1 MHHLVGLKPM
11 GPLTKEIPQI
21 ELRSIWEVIR
31 LRWWIVPLCLVVSAG
46 LMFAQES
53 DLKSAPTSFTVSKT
67 YGAKDET
74 SALIAF
80 GLDPA
85 AIKEFPSFQNQLA
98 IVRTEGPQLVTD
110 SIGEA
115 LFVTVTRAEPQ
126 VSMLAAAG
134 GDGKQLFTVSSNA
147 ASNYIFSCSES
158 ERIQCDE
165 AIDVYVHKV
174 EEERRKSISGGLL
187 QLETQIQ
194 AVLPTTSI
202 DLPELRLQATA
213 IQKLISSITGK
224 LAYVSE
230 TAETSGGTI
239 STVKA
244 SSYLFALA
252 VGLIIAI
259 LVILQLTVTD
269 NKIRSVRRLQG
280 ELNSIRVLG
289 ELSSKN
295 VIATSTSISAAIVVE
310 ARKHKIGTVVLLPIG
325 HDFDSATILQSLQSP
340 DLSAYITLLN
350 GSRIQSMSLSDLV
363 ENNVGYVLVVQKNLT
378 TSPELIGAFEILSRS
393 ENLML
398 GALLSDL

>member
-1 MHHLVGLKPM
+1 M
-11 GPLTKEIPQI
+11 
-21 ELRSIWEVIR
+21 
-31 LRWWIVPLCLVVSAG
+31 
-46 LMFAQES
+46 
-53 DLKSAPTSFTVSKT
+53 
-67 YGAKDET
+67 
-74 SALIAF
+74 
-80 GLDPA
+80 
-85 AIKEFPSFQNQLA
+85 
-98 IVRTEGPQLVTD
+98 
-110 SIGEA
+110 
-115 LFVTVTRAEPQ
+115 
-126 VSMLAAAG
+126 
-134 GDGKQLFTVSSNA
+134 
-147 ASNYIFSCSES
+147 
-158 ERIQCDE
+158 
-165 AIDVYVHKV
+165 
-174 EEERRKSISGGLL
+174 
-187 QLETQIQ
+187 
-194 AVLPTTSI
+194 
-202 DLPELRLQATA
+202 
-213 IQKLISSITGK
+213 
-224 LAYVSE
+224 AYVSE

-239 STVKA
+239 PTVKA

-259 LVILQLTVTD
+259 LIILQLTVTD

-378 TSPELIGAFEILSRS
+378 TSHELIGAFEILSRS